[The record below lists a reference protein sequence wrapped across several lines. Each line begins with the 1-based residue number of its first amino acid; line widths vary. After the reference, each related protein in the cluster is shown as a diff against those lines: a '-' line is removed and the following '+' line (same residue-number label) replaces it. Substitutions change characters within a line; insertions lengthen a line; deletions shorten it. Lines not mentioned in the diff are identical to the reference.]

1 MYQRTIIIMI
11 VLLLVTGGCGAPAA
25 PEPTTAPEAAAA
37 ESEAPTQPPP
47 PPTVTEAPPSPTP
60 LPPTDTPEPTP
71 TTRPDG
77 WVTFETANSPVSRT
91 GHAMAMLPDGSVLL
105 FGGRDENG
113 NALNDTWVFNPQVHS
128 LIPADGV
135 KLASLGSPG
144 WLATGLARPLFRD
157 WEQVNPVN
165 SPDARYGHSMVTLPD
180 GRVMLFGGI
189 NAAGEVRNDMHV
201 FANNDWNEITLANGT
216 PPARYGHAALA
227 PDSIMVIQGGLGQT
241 PDGKTILY
249 DDMWSCDTDCGTDD
263 TDDCDCEQWDSP
275 PDTISPNAYP
285 VMTDSTVH
293 FVDVHRYT
301 YSGGADYVYNMA
313 ENRWEQVKV
322 TNPPPGQRGGY
333 MMVQVGDKAYMMGGG
348 IYDPDTQT
356 STYIAEVWMLDLITN
371 AWTQLE
377 DMPYTIGQGAAVYDP
392 VQNRTIV
399 WGGKQGDETFLPPFT
414 VQISDF
420 RMLSVP
426 LDP

>member
-1 MYQRTIIIMI
+1 MYQKTTIFMII
-11 VLLLVTGGCGAPAA
+11 LLLVTGGCGAPAA
-25 PEPTTAPEAAAA
+25 PEPTTAPEAAAL
-37 ESEAPTQPPP
+37 ETEAPTLP
-47 PPTVTEAPPSPTP
+47 PPTATPLPPSPTP

-71 TTRPDG
+71 TTRPAG
-77 WVTFETANSPVSRT
+77 WVTLETANSPVPRT
-91 GHAMAMLPDGSVLL
+91 GHALAMLPDGSVLL

-113 NALNDTWVFNPQVHS
+113 NALDDTWVFNPQAHS
-128 LIPADGV
+128 LIPAGGV
-135 KLASLGSPG
+135 KLALHGSPG
-144 WLATGLARPLFRD
+144 WLATGLARPLFQD
-157 WEQVNPVN
+157 WDQKEPPN

-180 GRVMLFGGI
+180 GSVLLFGGLD
-189 NAAGEVRNDMHV
+189 GGGVVRNDMHV
-201 FANNDWNEITLANGT
+201 FANNEWSQVTLANGT
-216 PPARYGHAALA
+216 PPGRYGHTAWAYNN
-227 PDSIMVIQGGLGQT
+227 SMYIQGGLGKGVA
-241 PDGKTILY
+241 GKTTLY
-249 DDMWSCDTDCGTDD
+249 EDLWHCDTDDNI
-263 TDDCDCEQWDSP
+263 CEQLPSP
-275 PDTISPNAYP
+275 PDFISPNAYP
-285 VMTDSTVH
+285 MMTDSTVRL
-293 FVDVHRYT
+293 VDPHRYPS
-301 YSGGADYVYNMA
+301 SGGADYVYNMA
-313 ENRWEQVKV
+313 KNLWEQVKAAGD
-322 TNPPPGQRGGY
+322 PPPGQRHGY
-333 MMVQVGDKAYMMGGG
+333 MMVQVGDKAYMMGGA